1 MLSSSSHPSSPYEPT
16 EESSEPVFHSP
27 WEARAF
33 ALVNQLTTEQVYSW
47 SEWTDQFVEEI
58 SAAEAEPDNTSSYY
72 ERWVQACEKLLL
84 SKGILSVQSI
94 EQRIKDLVIEQENKH
109 GHKSSEH

>member
-1 MLSSSSHPSSPYEPT
+1 MLSSSPNPSTLAEHSDED
-16 EESSEPVFHSP
+16 SEPVFQAP

-47 SEWTDQFVEEI
+47 SEWTDRFVEEI
-58 SAAEAEPDNTSSYY
+58 SAAEAESSNNSSYY

-84 SKGILSVQSI
+84 SKGILDIDSI
-94 EQRIKDLVIEQENKH
+94 EQRIKDLLIEQENKH
-109 GHKSSEH
+109 DHKDS

>member
-1 MLSSSSHPSSPYEPT
+1 MFSSSPNSSPLSAHSKEN
-16 EESSEPVFHSP
+16 SEPVFQAP

-58 SAAEAEPDNTSSYY
+58 STAEAEAGNTSSY
-72 ERWVQACEKLLL
+72 
-84 SKGILSVQSI
+84 
-94 EQRIKDLVIEQENKH
+94 
-109 GHKSSEH
+109 